1 MGVAAGGLLIAAVPS
16 APVHA
21 QAAEAAKS
29 DSVRADAKFIRE
41 VAADNLLEVQLG
53 QLAQQKAAS
62 PDVKKFA
69 QQMVT
74 DHTRLGTQWTDMATK
89 YGLEFKPA
97 LGPMHTQKVTRLKNT
112 AAGSFDREYMT
123 LAIRNHLSDVN
134 YFEKEGQAVKSDPVK
149 KLVAYTLPILRDHLR
164 SARNLARQVGVDTA
178 LVARSERETAA
189 AAPK

>member
-1 MGVAAGGLLIAAVPS
+1 
-16 APVHA
+16 
-21 QAAEAAKS
+21 
-29 DSVRADAKFIRE
+29 
-41 VAADNLLEVQLG
+41 
-53 QLAQQKAAS
+53 
-62 PDVKKFA
+62 
-69 QQMVT
+69 
-74 DHTRLGTQWTDMATK
+74 
-89 YGLEFKPA
+89 
-97 LGPMHTQKVTRLKNT
+97 MHTQKVTRLKNT